1 MSYPEPKDPQ
11 TGKARK
17 HQEAASK
24 NKGNDISNAEV
35 KPSVVHLDPGNYDGD
50 TLRSIWN
57 PILERRGWEITDIND
72 GDFDEMI
79 ITLESQEASD
89 SMTSE
94 DLEYNDEL
102 IKELEDTEAFQG
114 ISININDTAYISLE
128 CELYPENEWFKSMS
142 LQCR

>member
-1 MSYPEPKDPQ
+1 MSYPEPKVPI

-17 HQEAASK
+17 HQRAA
-24 NKGNDISNAEV
+24 KGVMYNISNSEV
-35 KPSVVHLDPGNYDGD
+35 KPSVVHLDPGNYDRD
-50 TLRSIWN
+50 ALKSIWN
-57 PILERRGWEITDIND
+57 PILERRGWELTDIND
-72 GDFDEMI
+72 GDFDEII